1 MANHLTSAY
10 GGDRLTVSEMMK
22 DPTFIPQIVLDE
34 LDGAFMEEAI
44 FRNGGTN
51 EGVVAYREA
60 AAPYLND
67 DAEDVAEFAEIPVS
81 DLNTGKLKSIIGL
94 KNGLAVRVSR
104 EMVKFNKSDMLGQQ
118 VTALKNT
125 MVRNGIRATL
135 AGFEASGI
143 QPLAVSTDWETTGA
157 DPMRDL
163 RQAKRLISKARP
175 DDRPEDLDALYGYS
189 ADTLVANP
197 ATIDLALFH
206 ESVQKFY
213 NGNAAV
219 DNPAFTGVTPQTIA
233 NLRVITSEF
242 IPEGVAYVM
251 QSGTAGF
258 ISEADPLTVTEMYSE
273 SGENGFGGSR
283 QSWRTDAFRNRIIAV
298 DNPKAVVKITGIE
311 A

>member
-34 LDGAFMEEAI
+34 LDGAFLEEAI

-81 DLNTGKLKSIIGL
+81 DMNTGKLRSIIGL

-104 EMVKFNKSDMLGQQ
+104 EMVKFNQSDKLGQQ
-118 VTALKNT
+118 ITALKNT

-143 QPLAVSTDWETTGA
+143 QPLTVSTNWETTGA
-157 DPMRDL
+157 DPMRDF

-175 DDRPEDLDALYGYS
+175 DDRPDDPDALFGYK
-189 ADTLVANP
+189 ADTLVANE

-206 ESVQKFY
+206 ESVQRYY

-219 DNPAFTGVTPQTIA
+219 ENPAYTGITPQTIS
-233 NLRVITSEF
+233 NLRVVTNEF

-258 ISEADPLTVTEMYSE
+258 ISEADPLTITEMYSE

-283 QSWRTDAFRNRIIAV
+283 QSWRTDAFRNRIIGV